1 MVSKFIV
8 AGILALSLI
17 AILPVASNAAVP
29 ESDAP
34 VRGTTASYVIAS
46 AHNYAN
52 SYTYTWPTKTVT
64 GATQIRVHFT
74 KIDME
79 SNYDFVYVLNSAG
92 TQYSKFTGLYS
103 SGVWSAWV
111 PGTSLK
117 VKMTTDSSVVKWG
130 FATDLIEYDTG
141 TGGGVITLTNGVATS
156 GSLSAAGASQMYQI
170 TVNSGATNMK
180 TTVSDPT
187 SSDFDSYGKLGAQPT
202 TSSYTWRG
210 YTGNHPEVVDYAN
223 PGAGTWYIMVYA
235 YSGSGSFTITCA
247 ITYGS
252 SDTTAPVVTISAPAS
267 GATVSG
273 TTTISFS
280 ATDANG
286 ISSYKIK
293 IDGTQVATTN
303 SYSWATTSYA
313 NGAHTIRCEAT
324 DPSSNVGYSERSVT
338 VSNTVVD
345 DGGALTD
352 GVTANGNMDS
362 ADVSDMWYIDVG
374 ASATSMYVVL
384 GIAGSGDFDDYGKFN
399 AQPTTSV
406 YDWRGY
412 TSGGE
417 ENTVTNPAQGRHY
430 IMVQYYSGSGAY
442 TLTVT
447 ITYGTPPGPGNFK
460 LGQLTNKYALVVG
473 ISDYKAINDLSYCDE
488 DATDWYNYLVN
499 TCGYPAA
506 NVRVLGDGASTSS
519 YPVTCWGK
527 ATEANYKTCLTW
539 LAGQTGAEIS
549 FITSGHGSGDGAGES
564 YLCAWDCSS
573 GESGQDG
580 NFYDH
585 EISAILG
592 AATAAKIFVFID
604 HCYSGGIG
612 PELMAM
618 SNKANVYCTTTCTAN
633 GYGYDEPSSSNGAW
647 TNQFVHV
654 TLQAHFGSSINT
666 TMEEAFT
673 YAASGYSHTGGDA
686 PMQFDGSP

>member
-1 MVSKFIV
+1 
-8 AGILALSLI
+8 
-17 AILPVASNAAVP
+17 
-29 ESDAP
+29 
-34 VRGTTASYVIAS
+34 
-46 AHNYAN
+46 
-52 SYTYTWPTKTVT
+52 
-64 GATQIRVHFT
+64 
-74 KIDME
+74 ME

-92 TQYSKFTGLYS
+92 TQYSKLTGLYS
-103 SGVWSAWV
+103 TGVWSAWV

-130 FATDLIEYDTG
+130 FATDLIEYNTG
-141 TGGGVITLTNGVATS
+141 SSIITLTNGVASS
-156 GSLSAAGASQMYQI
+156 GSLSGSGTSQMYQI

-187 SSDFDSYGKLGAQPT
+187 TSDFDSYGMLGAQPT

-210 YTGNHPEVVDYAN
+210 YTSSHPEVVDYAN
-223 PGAGTWYIMVYA
+223 PGAGTWYIMVYS
-235 YSGSGSFTITCA
+235 YSGSGSYTITCA

-488 DATDWYNYLVN
+488 DATD
-499 TCGYPAA
+499 
-506 NVRVLGDGASTSS
+506 
-519 YPVTCWGK
+519 
-527 ATEANYKTCLTW
+527 
-539 LAGQTGAEIS
+539 
-549 FITSGHGSGDGAGES
+549 
-564 YLCAWDCSS
+564 
-573 GESGQDG
+573 
-580 NFYDH
+580 
-585 EISAILG
+585 
-592 AATAAKIFVFID
+592 
-604 HCYSGGIG
+604 
-612 PELMAM
+612 
-618 SNKANVYCTTTCTAN
+618 
-633 GYGYDEPSSSNGAW
+633 
-647 TNQFVHV
+647 
-654 TLQAHFGSSINT
+654 
-666 TMEEAFT
+666 
-673 YAASGYSHTGGDA
+673 
-686 PMQFDGSP
+686 

>member
-1 MVSKFIV
+1 VSE
-8 AGILALSLI
+8 
-17 AILPVASNAAVP
+17 PVEPAT
-29 ESDAP
+29 
-34 VRGTTASYVIAS
+34 RGTTASYVIAS
-46 AHNYAN
+46 APNYAN
-52 SYTYTWPTKTVT
+52 SYTYTWPAKTVT

-74 KIDME
+74 RLEVEATYDKI
-79 SNYDFVYVLNSAG
+79 YILNSAG
-92 TQYSKFTGLYS
+92 TVIQTFGATAATSTYAT
-103 SGVWSAWV
+103 GVWSSWV
-111 PGTSLK
+111 TGTTLK
-117 VKMTTDSSVVKWG
+117 VKLTTDSSVTKWG
-130 FATDLIEYDTG
+130 FATDLIEYNTG
-141 TGGGVITLTNGVATS
+141 TTPTIPVLTSGVGTS
-156 GSLSAAGASQMYQI
+156 GSISAAGGSQMYQI
-170 TVNSGATNMK
+170 TVASGCTNMK
-180 TTVSDPT
+180 TSVTMPSG
-187 SSDFDSYGKLGAQPT
+187 SDFDSYGKMGAQPT

-210 YTGNHPEVVDYAN
+210 YTSNNPEVVDYAN
-223 PGAGTWYIMVYA
+223 PAAGVWYIMVLS
-235 YSGSGSFTITCA
+235 YSGTGAFTITC
-247 ITYGS
+247 TLTTGTPPPT
-252 SDTTAPVVTISAPAS
+252 DTTAPVVTISAPAS

-293 IDGTQVATTN
+293 IDGTQVATTT
-303 SYSWATTSYA
+303 SYSWATTSYS

-324 DPSSNVGYSERSVT
+324 DPSSNTGYSERTVT

-352 GVTANGNMDS
+352 GVAGNGNMDS

-384 GIAGSGDFDDYGKFN
+384 TCGSADFDTYGKFN

-430 IMVQYYSGSGAY
+430 VMVQYYSGTSSY
-442 TLTVT
+442 QLTVT
-447 ITYGTPPGPGNFK
+447 ITYGTTPPPTGNTFK
-460 LGQLTNKYALVVG
+460 IGQTGNKYAVLVG
-473 ISDYKAINDLSYCDE
+473 ISNYKSINDLSFCDE
-488 DATDWYNYLVN
+488 DVNDFYSYLTT

-506 NVRVLGDGASTSS
+506 NIRILGDGSSS
-519 YPVTCWGK
+519 YAKTPYGT
-527 ATEANYKTCLTW
+527 ATEANYKACLTW
-539 LAGQTGAEIS
+539 LAGLTDAAEIT
-549 FITSGHGSGDGAGES
+549 FMTSGHGSGDGSGES
-564 YLCAWDCSS
+564 YLCAWDCGA

-585 EISAILG
+585 EISDILEHSV
-592 AATAAKIFVFID
+592 AQRIFIFID
-604 HCYSGGIG
+604 HCYSGGLG
-612 PELMAM
+612 PEIMAM
-618 SNKANVYCTTTCTAN
+618 ANKANVWMTTTCTAN

-647 TNQFVHV
+647 TNQFLHV
-654 TLQAHFGSSINT
+654 TLQTHFGSSVNT